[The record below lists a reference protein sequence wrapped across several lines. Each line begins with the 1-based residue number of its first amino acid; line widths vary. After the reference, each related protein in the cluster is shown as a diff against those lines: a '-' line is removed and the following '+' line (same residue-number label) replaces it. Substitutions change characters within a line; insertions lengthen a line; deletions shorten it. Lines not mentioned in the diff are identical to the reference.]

1 MQCTYSNHV
10 CDISSYELVK
20 EFDEVITAQLFGHL
34 HTDEFRVGLADE
46 GSASMTNISLIP
58 SMTTPILL
66 GPSIT
71 PLHGNDPSIRLV
83 KYGSR
88 SDTDNPQYKLLDCDS
103 HSFSMGVENQWS
115 KLYTFSE
122 AYSIASNQ
130 IKENGLSSE
139 VFRTIVQS
147 MEDEGGKE
155 SPLLESY
162 RFYKQSG
169 AAGNECDSQCRD
181 ELLCI
186 FQSATSSGYENC
198 LLQRSHSWT
207 MSPTP
212 GRNILGIFTSAIF
225 FIVALSF
232 GIVRY
237 SRRRKRRSYHAA
249 PSVGGDDVQKEGV
262 EETGAKDQ
270 EMI

>member
-1 MQCTYSNHV
+1 M
-10 CDISSYELVK
+10 
-20 EFDEVITAQLFGHL
+20 ITAQLFGHL

-46 GSASMTNISLIP
+46 GSGPMTNISVIP

-83 KYGSR
+83 KYGRR
-88 SDTDNPQYKLLDCDS
+88 SDTDNPQYKLLDYDS
-103 HSFSMGVENQWS
+103 HSFSIGGENQWS

-122 AYSIASNQ
+122 AYSIASSQ

-147 MEDEGGKE
+147 MEDERGSE
-155 SPLLESY
+155 SPLFQLY
-162 RFYKQSG
+162 RYFMQSG
-169 AAGNECDSQCRD
+169 AGGNECDSQCRD

-198 LLQRSHSWT
+198 LLQRSHSW
-207 MSPTP
+207 MSKP
-212 GRNILGIFTSAIF
+212 GRSVLGIFAAVAF
-225 FIVALSF
+225 FIIALSF

-237 SRRRKRRSYHAA
+237 SRRRKRRSYSAA
-249 PSVGGDDVQKEGV
+249 PSVVGVDVQEGG
-262 EETGAKDQ
+262 EEESCAKDQ

>member
-1 MQCTYSNHV
+1 M
-10 CDISSYELVK
+10 
-20 EFDEVITAQLFGHL
+20 ITAQLFGHL

-46 GSASMTNISLIP
+46 GSDSLSNISVIP

-88 SDTDNPQYKLLDCDS
+88 SDTDNPQYKLLDYDS
-103 HSFSMGVENQWS
+103 HSFSMGEENQWS

-147 MEDEGGKE
+147 MGDEGGKE

-162 RFYKQSG
+162 RFFLQSG
-169 AAGNECDSQCRD
+169 AGGNECDSQCRD

-186 FQSATSSGYENC
+186 FQSATSSGYED
-198 LLQRSHSWT
+198 
-207 MSPTP
+207 
-212 GRNILGIFTSAIF
+212 LGI
-225 FIVALSF
+225 
-232 GIVRY
+232 GQ
-237 SRRRKRRSYHAA
+237 SRAVS
-249 PSVGGDDVQKEGV
+249 GGDFLPRF
-262 EETGAKDQ
+262 
-270 EMI
+270 